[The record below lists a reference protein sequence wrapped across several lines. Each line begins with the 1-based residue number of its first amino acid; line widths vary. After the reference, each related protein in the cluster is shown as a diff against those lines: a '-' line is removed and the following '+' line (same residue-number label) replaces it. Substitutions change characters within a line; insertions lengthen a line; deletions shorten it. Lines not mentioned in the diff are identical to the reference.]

1 MTGKRG
7 TSLGKT
13 ILPWAGLIGAG
24 LLLSPRPPAGAQE
37 PAKPSPPAVVTVIPA
52 VEAELLRVEVVVL
65 DKQGNPITD
74 LKPEDFVVLEEGQ
87 PQVLTHFQPAL
98 PAAPSTGA
106 PAEAAAAAPTP
117 AAMPTPPGRHIVLAI
132 DDLHMAASTLVG
144 CKEALKRFIS
154 AEISDEDEVAVVT
167 TSGTVGLFQSFTRE
181 RAVLRRAIDRL
192 AYRERRGNAGG
203 RATISEYQA
212 ASIDQGDAEAM
223 RLATQEISL
232 REMLSLPAFAGNVT
246 NPRSELEARGMARSI
261 LAQALE
267 TTNRTMSTLEGVV
280 RSLGPVSGRKI
291 LVLVSDGFLIG
302 NGTQDPRAFDM
313 RRIFDASSRAGVSVY
328 ALHSRALSATP
339 SGGDASQ
346 STQPDQTSP
355 GTRDGFRRMSDLKER
370 ESMSLLAEGTGGFLV
385 HGGNDLAAGLV
396 RILRDSTSSY
406 LMAYSPSH
414 TARDGRFRSIEV
426 KLPRHAGYTV
436 RARKGYFAP
445 DDRNSGAVR
454 TAQTAES
461 RRDQELRNGLAALV
475 PMRGV
480 PVQLSVDYVDLPP
493 EGLQLVVRGYV
504 DMTGVPFTRAG
515 DRHQAELDVVGVVYD
530 ENGQIMG
537 DIQSYR
543 ADLNLTPANYEQLL
557 KEGIRYQKSVALK
570 PGLYQVRLVA
580 REANS
585 SKVGSA
591 FQWVHLPDLK
601 AGPLALSSVFL
612 YAAAAGAG
620 EAAMKDVQA
629 VRRFP
634 AGGSLYYR
642 LYAYNPTRDEQ
653 GRTDV
658 VLQSQVWAA
667 GKLQGVSPVEPV
679 SFAEAAA
686 PPQAVSGRI
695 TLEGLAPGEYELR
708 VLLVDRKTNANVLR
722 RVTFTV
728 G

>member
-1 MTGKRG
+1 MAGKRRTG
-7 TSLGKT
+7 PGKT
-13 ILPWAGLIGAG
+13 ILLWSGLLGAG
-24 LLLSPRPPAGAQE
+24 LLLAPRPPARAQA

-52 VEAELLRVEVVVL
+52 VETELLRVEVVVL
-65 DKQGNPITD
+65 DKQGRPVTD
-74 LKPEDFVVLEEGQ
+74 LKADDFVVLEEGQ
-87 PQVLTHFQPAL
+87 PQVLTHFQPAV
-98 PAAPSTGA
+98 PGAPSAST
-106 PAEAAAAAPTP
+106 PPEAAAAAPAP
-117 AAMPTPPGRHIVLAI
+117 AAMPAPPGRHLVLAI
-132 DDLHMAASTLVG
+132 DDLHMSAGTLVG

-154 AEISDEDEVAVVT
+154 TEVSDEDEVAVVT
-167 TSGTVGLFQSFTRE
+167 TSGSVGLFQAFTKE

-192 AYRERRGNAGG
+192 AYRERRGESGG

-212 ASIDQGDAEAM
+212 AAIDQGDAEAM
-223 RLATQEISL
+223 RLATQEIKL
-232 REMLSLPAFAGNVT
+232 REMLALPAFAGDVT
-246 NPRSELEARGMARSI
+246 NPRSEMEARSMARSV

-302 NGTQDPRAFDM
+302 HGTQDPRSFDM

-328 ALHSRALSATP
+328 ALHSRGLSATP

-355 GTRDGFRRMSDLKER
+355 GIRDGYRRMSDLKER

-385 HGGNDLAAGLV
+385 HGGNDLALGLA

-426 KLPRHAGYTV
+426 KLPHHRGYTV

-445 DDRNSGAVR
+445 DDRNPAAAR
-454 TAQTAES
+454 PAATAES

-475 PMRGV
+475 PLRGV
-480 PVQLSVDYVDLPP
+480 PIQLAVDYVDLPP
-493 EGLQLVVRGYV
+493 DGLQLVVRGFV
-504 DMTGVPFTRAG
+504 DMNGVPFLREG
-515 DRHQAELDVVGVVYD
+515 DRHRAELDVVGVIYD

-543 ADLNLTPANYEQLL
+543 AELNLTPANYEQLL
-557 KEGIRYQKSVALK
+557 REGIRYQKSVALK

-585 SKVGSA
+585 SRVGSA
-591 FQWVHLPDLK
+591 AQWVQLPDLK
-601 AGPLALSSVFL
+601 AGALALSSVFL
-612 YAAAAGAG
+612 FAEAAGTG
-620 EAAMKDVQA
+620 EVAIKDVQA

-642 LYAYNPTRDEQ
+642 LYAYNPARDEQ

-679 SFAEAAA
+679 SFSEAAA
-686 PPQAVSGRI
+686 PPQVVSGRI

-708 VLLVDRKTNANVLR
+708 VLLVDRKANANVLR
-722 RVTFTV
+722 RVSFTV